1 VAAMTPEFLELDEVL
16 ALHARQLERHGGA
29 AEVRA
34 EGSLSSAVAM
44 PTQTFAGEFLHAD
57 LFEMAAA
64 YAFHIAQN
72 QPFVDGNKRTGLC
85 AALVFLALN
94 GRMLKDPAD
103 RLGDAMIAVAER
115 RLDKRGLALE
125 LGQLAAPSTDYLAC
139 AGTFIAYFERVAEEW
154 CQAGDPADCWEGR
167 ARVAQ
172 EWRRLIAAA
181 SPPAVEVAAFLE
193 RLGDSN
199 NESSGF
205 ISMRN
210 WAKLWARGLDPRRY
224 LEDFLEEILQVHDR
238 TFARLAL

>member
-1 VAAMTPEFLELDEVL
+1 MTPEFLELDEVL
-16 ALHARQLERHGGA
+16 ALHTRQLERHGGA
-29 AEVRA
+29 AGVRA

-44 PTQTFAGEFLHAD
+44 PAQTFAGELLHAD

-85 AALVFLALN
+85 AALMFLALN
-94 GRMLKDPAD
+94 GRGLKDPAD

-125 LGQLAAPSTDYLAC
+125 LAQLAAPPTDYLAS
-139 AGTFIAYFERVAEEW
+139 AGRFIAYFERVAEGNR
-154 CQAGDPADCWEGR
+154 QAGDPADYWEAA
-167 ARVAQ
+167 ARTCH
-172 EWRRLIAAA
+172 EWRRLIAAG
-181 SPPAVEVAAFLE
+181 SPPAVEVAALLE

-199 NESSGF
+199 DESSGF
-205 ISMRN
+205 ISMRD
-210 WAKLWARGLDPRRY
+210 WATLWARGLTPRRY
-224 LEDFLEEILQVHDR
+224 FEDFLREILSQYDR